1 MSAPQDY
8 AALLVIRHEGEWRV
22 LAQSWRRHSATAMS
36 ASGGKQT
43 SIETGDSVCFWPNA
57 GLW

>member
-22 LAQSWRRHSATAMS
+22 LAQS
-36 ASGGKQT
+36 
-43 SIETGDSVCFWPNA
+43 
-57 GLW
+57 